1 MLFVQQYLK
10 SHSLADLKAD
20 YGINSNVYEP
30 LVVLDYSQIDSPK
43 MHPIVMECRGLILEL
58 NTWQV
63 ICYPFRRFFNYG
75 EAQEITGTFDFKSA
89 TGIEKIDG
97 SLISLFHYDYKWYM
111 STRGKINNSVLI
123 PLSNLTFKELFY
135 ETTKRYDRF
144 WDTIDSAYTYI
155 FELVSPENRVVTRY
169 SERGLYLIAMRE
181 KFSLWELSDIQ
192 IREWS
197 NKLRV
202 PQPKLVNFSSIQDL
216 MKLAKS
222 LQALE
227 EGFVAVDYSKYDE
240 DGISFKRV
248 KVKNPSYV
256 AISHL
261 KDSAGKSIRSII
273 RLVLESN
280 ESEFLSYFPEF
291 ANYVFE
297 VQSKYLK
304 YLTDLDVEQKSI
316 QYLLDSLDSNSKEDV
331 KKFASFMKNMK
342 NSDYFFKK
350 FKVDKGL
357 TFKQHIKNIEEIYG
371 TKYVEKMFV
380 ERLKLKD
387 VSFVCE

>member
-1 MLFVQQYLK
+1 MLFVQEYLK
-10 SHSLADLKAD
+10 DHSLVDLKVD
-20 YGINSNVYEP
+20 FGINSDVYEP
-30 LVVLDYSQIDSPK
+30 LVVLNYSQIESPK
-43 MHPIVMECRGLILEL
+43 SHPIVMECRGLILEL
-58 NTWQV
+58 NTWDV
-63 ICYPFRRFFNYG
+63 VCYPFRRFFNYG
-75 EAQEITGTFDFKSA
+75 EVEEITMTFDFKSA
-89 TGIEKIDG
+89 TGVEKIDG
-97 SLISLFHYDYKWYM
+97 SLISSFYYNYKWYM

-135 ETTKRYDRF
+135 ETTKKYDRF
-144 WDTIDSAYTYI
+144 WDSIDPAFTYT

-169 SERGLYLIAMRE
+169 SERELYLIAMRE
-181 KFSLWELSDIQ
+181 KISLWELSDIQ

-197 NKLRV
+197 NRLRV
-202 PQPKLVNFSSIQDL
+202 PQPKLVDFSSIHEL
-216 MKLAKS
+216 IRLAKS

-291 ANYVFE
+291 SNYVFE

-304 YLTDLDVEQKSI
+304 YLTELNAEEKSI
-316 QYLLDSLDSNSKEDV
+316 QELLDSLDPNSKEDA
-331 KKFASFMKNMK
+331 KKFAVVVKNMK
-342 NSDYFFKK
+342 GSDYFFKK
-350 FKVDKGL
+350 FKDKSL
-357 TFKQHIKNIEEIYG
+357 TFRQHIKNVEEIFG
-371 TKYVEKMFV
+371 HKYIEKMFV
-380 ERLKLKD
+380 QRLKLKD
-387 VSFVCE
+387 VSFEVK